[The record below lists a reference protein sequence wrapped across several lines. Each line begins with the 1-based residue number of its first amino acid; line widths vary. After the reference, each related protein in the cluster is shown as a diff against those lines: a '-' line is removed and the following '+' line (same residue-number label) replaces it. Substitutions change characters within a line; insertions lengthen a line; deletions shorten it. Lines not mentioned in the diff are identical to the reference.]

1 MLAAALAKLG
11 RVAEA
16 AADHVLQI
24 EPGFTIRGLTRLA
37 YSDENGQRGPLPAPR
52 RTAAACA
59 GAGFSPRIFLRLVGS
74 LGSAAMFISS
84 AV

>member
-11 RVAEA
+11 RVAE
-16 AADHVLQI
+16 ADHVLQI

-59 GAGFSPRIFLRLVGS
+59 GAGFSPRIFL
-74 LGSAAMFISS
+74 
-84 AV
+84 